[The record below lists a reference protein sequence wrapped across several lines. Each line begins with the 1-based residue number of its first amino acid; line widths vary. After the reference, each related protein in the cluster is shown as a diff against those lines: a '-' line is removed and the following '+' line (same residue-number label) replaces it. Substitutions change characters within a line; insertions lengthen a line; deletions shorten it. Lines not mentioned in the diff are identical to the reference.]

1 MIFYGACILFGY
13 LIQRITRS
21 KWAYLLTPI
30 AAILASLIIFIGVYI
45 VSLFTGHKIGGTVT
59 PLEMTLS
66 SLLGTFPVAFSLWY
80 FRKKNTQKLIL
91 MICFGLYVV
100 ALPTLIFS
108 MKENFSFLSDVQ
120 TRGKI
125 FYSSLYSMGGCLLA
139 SLILL
144 VSKSTEKDISYRVI
158 AFLLFSLCPLAVRF
172 LDSNLYIT
180 HGELTSFWIQV
191 NTLSYTSMLFL
202 TVPVSVALTF
212 VIWKSDLQIKGS
224 DTVSGV

>member
-1 MIFYGACILFGY
+1 MIFYLACILSGY
-13 LIQRITRS
+13 LIQRITKS
-21 KWAYLLTPI
+21 KWSYLLTPI
-30 AAILASLIIFIGVYI
+30 AALLASLIIFVGVYI
-45 VSLFTGHKIGGTVT
+45 VSLLTGHKSGGTVT
-59 PLEMTLS
+59 LVEMTLS
-66 SLLGTFPVAFSLWY
+66 SLFGALYVAFALWY
-80 FRKKNTQKLIL
+80 FRSKNTQALLL
-91 MICFGLYVV
+91 MICFGFYAI
-100 ALPTLIFS
+100 ALPTLLFS
-108 MKENFSFLSDVQ
+108 LKENFSFLSDVQ

-125 FYSSLYSMGGCLLA
+125 FYSSLYSMCGCILA

-144 VSKSTEKDISYRVI
+144 VSKSTEKDISYRVV

-212 VIWKSDLQIKGS
+212 VIWKSDLQIKAS
-224 DTVSGV
+224 DTINGV